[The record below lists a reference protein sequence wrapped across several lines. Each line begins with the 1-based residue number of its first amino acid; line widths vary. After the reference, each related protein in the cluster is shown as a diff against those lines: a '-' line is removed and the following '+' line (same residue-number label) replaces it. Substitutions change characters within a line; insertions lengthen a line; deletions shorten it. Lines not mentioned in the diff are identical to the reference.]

1 MEALGDKGEEEVL
14 VVSLIHSFE
23 RDEVEEEVL
32 LVSLIQGAECDTR
45 DSLEPLCC

>member
-1 MEALGDKGEEEVL
+1 MEALGDKDEEEAL

-32 LVSLIQGAECDTR
+32 VASLIQGAEYDTQ
-45 DSLEPLCC
+45 DSLEPRCC